1 VDDDS
6 TPLRPVRPPQPG
18 PDPAWHELRLPFVS
32 PLPLDG
38 LITFFD
44 LRAIPGVEEVVDGRY
59 VRSVRLPGGIG
70 VVAVDGVAGT
80 DGGDD
85 PVVTAR
91 LRVAAPPV
99 ARPAAA
105 GPEGVGSH
113 ARPGADLDVVGSHP
127 GSGAGDLDAA
137 VAACR
142 RAFDLDA
149 DPVAVDS
156 VLGADPLL
164 APLVAAAPGRRAPG
178 HVDAAELAIRAVL
191 GQQVSLLAARR
202 LAGRLAELCGD
213 PLPAPVGG
221 VTTAFPTPE
230 AIAEADLD
238 RIGMPGSR
246 RTTLRTL
253 AQRLADGAID
263 LGSGADRDEVE
274 RRLLEIRG
282 IGPWTASYVR
292 MRGLGDRD
300 VLLATDLGV
309 RHALD
314 RLGAGGIDPTELAGR
329 WSPWGS
335 YAVQHLWAS
344 LA

>member
-1 VDDDS
+1 MDDDT
-6 TPLRPVRPPQPG
+6 TPHRPVRPTQTG
-18 PDPAWHELRLPFVS
+18 PDPAWHELRLPFLS

-38 LITFFD
+38 LITFFG

-70 VVAVDGVAGT
+70 VVAVDGSAGR

-91 LRVAAPPV
+91 VRVAAPPV

-105 GPEGVGSH
+105 GP
-113 ARPGADLDVVGSHP
+113 DVVGSYAGP
-127 GSGAGDLDAA
+127 GAGDLDAA
-137 VAACR
+137 AAACR

-149 DPVAVDS
+149 DPMAVDS

-253 AQRLADGAID
+253 AQRLADGTID

-274 RRLLEIRG
+274 RRLLEVRG

-329 WSPWGS
+329 WSPWAS